1 MANCLT
7 LCVEIDTLQKKVSEL
22 EDDKKKLDKENDDLE
37 QEKKVVEDNLAK
49 TTQDLTDANKKVAE
63 KDAAIG
69 VLNGKW
75 CRTWLFIYFNL
86 NLATVVEKEKTI
98 TEINAKHTETKKKLQ
113 IRNDEL
119 AKAKKAAQDAIKIL
133 QPIAVSFILHLTC

>member
-1 MANCLT
+1 M
-7 LCVEIDTLQKKVSEL
+7 
-22 EDDKKKLDKENDDLE
+22 
-37 QEKKVVEDNLAK
+37 
-49 TTQDLTDANKKVAE
+49 
-63 KDAAIG
+63 
-69 VLNGKW
+69 VLNL
-75 CRTWLFIYFNL
+75 TVHFLNL

-133 QPIAVSFILHLTC
+133 QPIAVSFILQLTC

>member
-75 CRTWLFIYFNL
+75 CWTWLFIF
-86 NLATVVEKEKTI
+86 
-98 TEINAKHTETKKKLQ
+98 
-113 IRNDEL
+113 
-119 AKAKKAAQDAIKIL
+119 
-133 QPIAVSFILHLTC
+133 